1 MKRRYGSIKN
11 INATS
16 QELKGSLSF
25 VWINYV
31 AQWVHNLIKWLS
43 LGGGGFN
50 KTRWHWKRGV
60 FCVCLAGVLP
70 GRSGD
75 KVPIQQPQLA
85 EQNAVDKRH
94 SGQLLQRQ
102 MRLEL
107 KFLLFHKERHGPS
120 LLTRIKKHT
129 AKRCQM
135 NPRQR
140 CCYTKTK

>member
-1 MKRRYGSIKN
+1 M
-11 INATS
+11 
-16 QELKGSLSF
+16 
-25 VWINYV
+25 
-31 AQWVHNLIKWLS
+31 
-43 LGGGGFN
+43 
-50 KTRWHWKRGV
+50 
-60 FCVCLAGVLP
+60 CLAGVLP

-120 LLTRIKKHT
+120 LLTRIKKT
-129 AKRCQM
+129 QANAGKRTPEKVLLHK
-135 NPRQR
+135 N
-140 CCYTKTK
+140 KTTTS